1 MTKVMLFAFAP
12 MVAAILAAAIAALRK
27 PSGRLRSAM
36 QHLAAG
42 VVFAAVALEMGPDL
56 LKRHES
62 ISTAVGFCIG
72 VGLFVCLRYFTEQD
86 KDDNRDPAEKTPKQ
100 SRVSFSY
107 VATTGSDLLVDGLM
121 IGIGFV
127 AGAKAGV
134 LLSIALTLELIS
146 LGLALVGY
154 MRERGKTALTAVA
167 ITSALTALVPLGT
180 FIGMRALA
188 HMPDAIINGTIA
200 AGTAALLYL
209 VTEELLRDA
218 HEQPEGPLT
227 TAIFFAG
234 FLVVLLLDMQMK

>member
-1 MTKVMLFAFAP
+1 MSQAMLFAFMP
-12 MVAAILAAAIAALRK
+12 MAAAIFAAAIASLRP

-36 QHLAAG
+36 QHLAGG

-62 ISTAVGFCIG
+62 ISTAIGFCIG
-72 VGLFVCLRYFTEQD
+72 VGLLVCFRYFTE
-86 KDDNRDPAEKTPKQ
+86 KDRTNTAGTKKERPN
-100 SRVSFSY
+100 VSLSY
-107 VATTGSDLLVDGLM
+107 IATTGSDLLVDGLM

-134 LLSIALTLELIS
+134 LLSAALTLELIS

-154 MRERGKTALTAVA
+154 LRGKGTTAFAAMSITA
-167 ITSALTALVPLGT
+167 ALTALVPLGS
-180 FIGMRALA
+180 FIGISALS
-188 HMPDAIINGTIA
+188 HMPDAVINGTIA

-227 TAIFFAG
+227 TAIFFVG
-234 FLVVLLLDMQMK
+234 FLAVLLLDMQMS

>member
-1 MTKVMLFAFAP
+1 MTKTMLFAFAP
-12 MVAAILAAAIAALRK
+12 MAAAILAAVVASLRK
-27 PSGRLRSAM
+27 PSSRLQSAM

-42 VVFAAVALEMGPDL
+42 VVFAAVALEMGPNL

-62 ISTAVGFCIG
+62 ISTAIGFCVG
-72 VGLFVCLRYFTEQD
+72 VGLLVSLRYFTE
-86 KDDNRDPAEKTPKQ
+86 KDDNGDQTRKEQEQP
-100 SRVSFSY
+100 RVSLSY

-134 LLSIALTLELIS
+134 LLSVALTLELIS

-154 MRERGKTALTAVA
+154 LRERGKTAFAAVCITA
-167 ITSALTALVPLGT
+167 SLTALVPLGS
-180 FIGMRALA
+180 FIGMSALS
-188 HMPDAIINGTIA
+188 HMPDAVINGTIA
-200 AGTAALLYL
+200 GGTAALLYL

-218 HEQPEGPLT
+218 HEQPEGPMT

-234 FLVVLLLDMQMK
+234 FLVILLLDMRMR